1 MPDWRALITAR
12 LEAEALDPDVI
23 DEIAEHAEELYRASL
38 ASGRT
43 AGESLADVHAELADL
58 PAVIR
63 AARAARRRRPGP
75 APEPASPGRMR
86 LAAAFA
92 RDLAYGVRTLAARP
106 GTTLVAV
113 VTLAL
118 GIGASTAIFSVVHS
132 VLLAPLPF
140 PEPDRLVM
148 LWEADAD
155 DPEDFSIVS
164 EPNYTDWSRLATSFE
179 STAIWEYQSFNLAG
193 GDDPEQVLGLRVSSS
208 LFTVLRVAPQIGRTF
223 SPAEDAPG
231 HDVVVISDALWRRR
245 FDADPSVAGRNIRLN
260 GRPFE
265 VIGVMPESFRFV
277 RQRDAVWVPIQFTP
291 QDRGRGS
298 HSFQAAARL
307 KDGVEFD
314 AAKAEMMAIGRQL
327 AAAHEENFGEIAT
340 ISRMHEFGVAPLRET
355 LLMLLGAVGLI
366 LLIACANVANLLLAQ
381 AAARQR
387 EFAIRTALGAAPA
400 RIGLQLFAEGLLLA
414 LAGGAA
420 GILLAWLGTAALA
433 DSLPRA
439 VSLAPFRDPA
449 AVPLNATVLAF
460 TFGLATLTGILF
472 TMAPIAGSWRT
483 SADAAL
489 RTGDRAG
496 APRLTWLRHTLVA
509 AEVALAVIVLAATG
523 LVIKSMMRLI
533 EVDPGLVTANV
544 LTMNM
549 ALPQAD
555 FYGAPERKSFCADVI
570 REAGSLPGVQS
581 VGAISHLPLS
591 GANAGRGFAIEGRPE
606 PPPGDGASAF
616 YRVTCPGYFRTLG
629 IPVIAG
635 RDFSIDD
642 RLGSPMVV
650 ILNELTAR
658 EYWPDESP
666 LGRRIKFGDL
676 SSDSP
681 WLTIVGVVK
690 NVRHFGL
697 DVDEYPEIYRP
708 YSQVAWPVM
717 TVTVKTAT
725 EPMALASAARAALRR
740 IDPDQPV
747 SNIRS
752 MDDVLNQSL
761 GFRRF
766 PMLLLGL
773 FSGIALALAAI
784 GVYGVVGYL
793 ASQRTREIGIRMAL
807 GARRGAV
814 ERLIVARSLA
824 PIAIG
829 VAGGIGGAL
838 AASRLLEAFLYQVRP
853 SDPMVLTTIGGAL
866 ASVAVLASWIPAHRA
881 AGIDP
886 VRVLR
891 QD

>member
-1 MPDWRALITAR
+1 M
-12 LEAEALDPDVI
+12 
-23 DEIAEHAEELYRASL
+23 
-38 ASGRT
+38 
-43 AGESLADVHAELADL
+43 
-58 PAVIR
+58 
-63 AARAARRRRPGP
+63 
-75 APEPASPGRMR
+75 
-86 LAAAFA
+86 
-92 RDLAYGVRTLAARP
+92 
-106 GTTLVAV
+106 
-113 VTLAL
+113 
-118 GIGASTAIFSVVHS
+118 
-132 VLLAPLPF
+132 
-140 PEPDRLVM
+140 
-148 LWEADAD
+148 
-155 DPEDFSIVS
+155 
-164 EPNYTDWSRLATSFE
+164 
-179 STAIWEYQSFNLAG
+179 
-193 GDDPEQVLGLRVSSS
+193 
-208 LFTVLRVAPQIGRTF
+208 
-223 SPAEDAPG
+223 
-231 HDVVVISDALWRRR
+231 
-245 FDADPSVAGRNIRLN
+245 
-260 GRPFE
+260 
-265 VIGVMPESFRFV
+265 
-277 RQRDAVWVPIQFTP
+277 
-291 QDRGRGS
+291 
-298 HSFQAAARL
+298 
-307 KDGVEFD
+307 
-314 AAKAEMMAIGRQL
+314 
-327 AAAHEENFGEIAT
+327 
-340 ISRMHEFGVAPLRET
+340 
-355 LLMLLGAVGLI
+355 
-366 LLIACANVANLLLAQ
+366 
-381 AAARQR
+381 
-387 EFAIRTALGAAPA
+387 
-400 RIGLQLFAEGLLLA
+400 
-414 LAGGAA
+414 
-420 GILLAWLGTAALA
+420 
-433 DSLPRA
+433 
-439 VSLAPFRDPA
+439 
-449 AVPLNATVLAF
+449 
-460 TFGLATLTGILF
+460 
-472 TMAPIAGSWRT
+472 
-483 SADAAL
+483 
-489 RTGDRAG
+489 
-496 APRLTWLRHTLVA
+496 
-509 AEVALAVIVLAATG
+509 
-523 LVIKSMMRLI
+523 
-533 EVDPGLVTANV
+533 ANV